1 MSKRELVDVLNK
13 TTEIS
18 KLLTPRAGSFMSGLK
33 TINEKIEFQTWKE
46 ELKLQLGELKKDRII
61 VETLELLDNGFK
73 NGFTDA
79 QDFNNLQ
86 GKLKTISLHLDDL
99 LDDETEEKQMV
110 ESQKIKKGTKIKTAF
125 DEYILIQQVGS
136 GGNGRVFSAKN
147 KNEEDV
153 AIKFVEKNI
162 DSKKLK
168 RFKNEIYFCEHH
180 NHDNIVR
187 IIDRGYVYLDD
198 KDYVFY
204 VMPLY
209 KETLKTK
216 IKTGIPH
223 EKILDI
229 FIGLLKGL
237 RYAHEHESIHR
248 DIKPENI
255 MFAEGSWEPII
266 CDFGIAHFAEEDLLT
281 IVETKVTD
289 RMANFQYSAPEQRQR
304 GGTICYQTDIYALAL
319 ILNEMFTKE
328 IPQAAGY
335 KRIKDINEGYAFL
348 DEIFEQIFVQ
358 KAEERLYP
366 VDKVL
371 LDMKVY
377 AELYYRRKEAEII
390 ERAINSNIL
399 KDEFCAKIM
408 EFESLD
414 DCLTILFDR
423 LLPSEWINIL
433 TTGSFEYKLKHI
445 DEEDYEEADD
455 YTPTDIRIES
465 KNKLYM
471 PLTGFETE
479 YTMNKV
485 KINISNW
492 IDKVNIEY
500 LSKVNR
506 RNEQEQKEKEQKRL
520 FEIKRRKTIPISLI

>member
-1 MSKRELVDVLNK
+1 MEKQNLLNLLNRTEEIKKLLVPRGGDFMPGVKTISRSVDFQIWKSELKQQLLKLKPDPFI
-13 TTEIS
+13 TEI
-18 KLLTPRAGSFMSGLK
+18 
-33 TINEKIEFQTWKE
+33 
-46 ELKLQLGELKKDRII
+46 
-61 VETLELLDNGFK
+61 LELLDSGFRNGLTDEK
-73 NGFTDA
+73 DFT
-79 QDFNNLQ
+79 NLQ
-86 GKLKTISLHLDDL
+86 GKLGALSMHIDDYFNVPTEAKTVSDR
-99 LDDETEEKQMV
+99 
-110 ESQKIKKGTKIKTAF
+110 IKKGTVVKTAF
-125 DEYILIQQVGS
+125 DEYKLIKQVGS
-136 GGNGRVFSAKN
+136 GGNGRVFSAKT
-147 KNEEDV
+147 KSEEVV
-153 AIKFVEKNI
+153 AIKFVEQNI

-168 RFKNEIYFCEHH
+168 RFKNEIHFCEHH
-180 NHDNIVR
+180 NHNNIVK
-187 IIDRGYVYLDD
+187 IQDRGYAFLDG

-209 KETLKTK
+209 GETLKDK
-216 IKTGIPH
+216 IKAGIPH

-229 FIGLLKGL
+229 FIGLLEGL
-237 RYAHEHESIHR
+237 KYAHEHESIHR

-255 MFAEGSWEPII
+255 MFAEGSWKPII

-281 IVETKVTD
+281 VVKTKATD

-304 GGTICYQTDIYALAL
+304 GGNVCYQTDIYALAL

-335 KRIKDINEGYAFL
+335 KKIKDINEEYAFL

-366 VDKVL
+366 VDKIL

-390 ERAINSNIL
+390 ERAINSYIL
-399 KDEFCAKIM
+399 KYEFCAKIT
-408 EFESLD
+408 EFERLD
-414 DCLTILFDR
+414 DCLIILFDR

-433 TTGSFEYKLKHI
+433 ITGSFEYKLKHM

-455 YTPTDIRIES
+455 YAPTDIRMES

-479 YTMNKV
+479 YTIKKV
-485 KINISNW
+485 KFNISKW

-506 RNEQEQKEKEQKRL
+506 RNEREQKEKEQKRL
-520 FEIKRRKTIPISLI
+520 FEIKRRKIKPISLI